1 MGQANKTRKN
11 PREKYRVTNWSQYNN
26 ALIKRGS
33 ITIWL
38 DADLKDSW
46 FYAGDRKPGGKIE
59 YSDMAIE
66 FLMTIKQVYKLT
78 YRSLQGFCQS
88 IFQLSGMEGL
98 KVPSYSQIQ
107 RRGKELKVNIQV
119 RKGTKE
125 ALHVV
130 IDSTG
135 LKVFGEG
142 EWKVRKHG
150 WTKRRTWRK
159 IHMASD
165 GNDLEIL
172 SVILTGNDIDD
183 STAGVEA
190 INSIEEGIKEV
201 AADGAY
207 DKKQFRNNLPPE
219 VLQKI
224 PLQKNAVISDAP
236 GMEQRNSA
244 IQSIMEI
251 GREKWKERSGYHIRS
266 KSEVNMYRFKVEFSE
281 KLSSRKPET
290 EKIEVE
296 LKSKILNK
304 FVTLGMPKSR
314 KIA

>member
-1 MGQANKTRKN
+1 MGRVNKTRKN
-11 PREKYRVTNWSQYNN
+11 PREKYQVTNWSEYNN
-26 ALIKRGS
+26 ALIHRGS

-38 DADLKDSW
+38 EAGLKDSW
-46 FYAGDRKPGGKIE
+46 LYAGDRKPGGKVE

-66 FLMTIKQVYKLT
+66 FLMTIKQVYRLT
-78 YRSLQGFCQS
+78 YRSLQGFCHS
-88 IFQLSGMEGL
+88 IFQLSGMEQL

-119 RKGTKE
+119 RKESKGS
-125 ALHVV
+125 LHVV

-183 STAGVEA
+183 STGGVEA
-190 INSIEEGIKEV
+190 VNSIEEGITEV

-219 VLQKI
+219 VVQKI
-224 PLQKNAVISDAP
+224 PPQRNAVVSDAL

-244 IQSIMEI
+244 IQSIKKF
-251 GREKWKERSGYHIRS
+251 GREKWKEMSGYHIRS
-266 KSEVNMYRFKVEFSE
+266 KSEVNMYRYKVAFSE

>member
-1 MGQANKTRKN
+1 MGRVNKTRKN
-11 PREKYRVTNWSQYNN
+11 PREKYQVTNWSEYNN
-26 ALIKRGS
+26 ALIHRGS

-38 DADLKDSW
+38 EAGLKDSW
-46 FYAGDRKPGGKIE
+46 LYAGDRKPGGKVE

-66 FLMTIKQVYKLT
+66 FLMTIKQVYRLT
-78 YRSLQGFCQS
+78 YRSLQGFCHS
-88 IFQLSGMEGL
+88 IFQLSGMEQL

-119 RKGTKE
+119 RKESKGS
-125 ALHVV
+125 LHVV

-183 STAGVEA
+183 STGGVEA
-190 INSIEEGIKEV
+190 VNSIEEGITEV

-219 VLQKI
+219 VVQKI
-224 PLQKNAVISDAP
+224 PPQRNAVVSDAP

-244 IQSIMEI
+244 IQSIKKF
-251 GREKWKERSGYHIRS
+251 GREKWKEMSGYHIRS
-266 KSEVNMYRFKVEFSE
+266 KSEVNMYRYKVAFSE

>member
-1 MGQANKTRKN
+1 MGQVNKTRKN
-11 PREKYRVTNWSQYNN
+11 PREKYQVTNWSEYNN
-26 ALIKRGS
+26 ALIHRGS

-38 DADLKDSW
+38 EAGLKDSW
-46 FYAGDRKPGGKIE
+46 FYAGDRKPGGKVE

-66 FLMTIKQVYKLT
+66 FLMTIKQVYRLT
-78 YRSLQGFCQS
+78 YRSLQGFCHS
-88 IFQLSGMEGL
+88 IFQLSGMEQL

-107 RRGKELKVNIQV
+107 RRGKGLKVNIQV
-119 RKGTKE
+119 RKESKGS
-125 ALHVV
+125 LHVV

-183 STAGVEA
+183 STGGVEA
-190 INSIEEGIKEV
+190 VNSIEEGITEV

-219 VLQKI
+219 VVQKI
-224 PLQKNAVISDAP
+224 PPQRNAVISDAA
-236 GMEQRNSA
+236 GMEQRNLA
-244 IQSIMEI
+244 IQRIEII
-251 GREKWKERSGYHIRS
+251 GREKWKEHVGVSH
-266 KSEVNMYRFKVEFSE
+266 
-281 KLSSRKPET
+281 
-290 EKIEVE
+290 
-296 LKSKILNK
+296 
-304 FVTLGMPKSR
+304 
-314 KIA
+314 